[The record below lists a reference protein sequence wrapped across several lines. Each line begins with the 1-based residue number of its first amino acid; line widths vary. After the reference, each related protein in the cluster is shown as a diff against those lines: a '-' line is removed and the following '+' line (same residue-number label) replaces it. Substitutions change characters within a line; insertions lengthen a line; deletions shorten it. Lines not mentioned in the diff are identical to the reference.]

1 MRSEEEMF
9 ELIIATARQDERIRA
24 VILNG
29 SRANPNAPERW
40 ELLQQTYSDAG
51 YEHTWEALFAMTR
64 LFRQLALPVAERF
77 GFDYLH
83 GDEARITAH
92 LHHVR
97 VLPRMAQEIY

>member
-1 MRSEEEMF
+1 
-9 ELIIATARQDERIRA
+9 
-24 VILNG
+24 
-29 SRANPNAPERW
+29 
-40 ELLQQTYSDAG
+40 
-51 YEHTWEALFAMTR
+51 MTR